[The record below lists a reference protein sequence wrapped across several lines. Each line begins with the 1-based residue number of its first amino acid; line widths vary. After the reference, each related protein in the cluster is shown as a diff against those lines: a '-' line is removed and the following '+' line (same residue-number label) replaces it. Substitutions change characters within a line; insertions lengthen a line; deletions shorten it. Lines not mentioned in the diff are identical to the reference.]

1 MSSTNTTITPQPAP
15 PFLSTQPP
23 HSTPSPAAPAIAIPG
38 LSPAAPLSQSSPSP
52 STHSFLGLD
61 ALFTNPVFAGGIG
74 LAGLGAAAAFGRRA
88 VISGAGLL
96 RRQLLVNI
104 EISKRD
110 PSYNWV
116 LAWLAQ
122 PRDNRGFIAQR
133 LTRLRNLSVTTS
145 TKSLNPRGSG
155 AIDEAGN
162 AGGRIHADFR
172 VHPGFGRHVV
182 RHAPGVYIAVN
193 REKAGT
199 ATTATGEPHETLT
212 LTLLWMHRH
221 VLSDVFTQAHA
232 LAQSFQ
238 QGKTIVYTAR
248 KMEWAVL
255 GKPRLKRPLGSVIL
269 DEGVKESLVGD
280 VKEFLKAQ
288 QWYTDRGV
296 PYRRGYLLYGPPGT
310 GKTSF
315 IQALAGEL
323 DYSVAMINLSEIGM
337 TDDLLAQ
344 LLTQLPEKSILLL
357 EDVDAALV
365 NRRQRDPDG
374 YSGRTVTASGL
385 LNALDGLAAG
395 EDRIAFLTTNH
406 IDRLDPALIR
416 PGRVDMMVRIGE
428 ATRYQATQMWDRYYG
443 DIDQDHSGRE
453 RFLKKL
459 DELGLLGNDN
469 QNPEAP
475 KRHTSTAAIQGL
487 FQFNKGD
494 MEGAIKM
501 AEGLIPRTFE
511 PETPSA
517 EGTIKSPA

>member
-1 MSSTNTTITPQPAP
+1 MSQNTQLPTTQPQHPLLSVLNPALTTASPAPAQPATTATT
-15 PFLSTQPP
+15 S
-23 HSTPSPAAPAIAIPG
+23 A
-38 LSPAAPLSQSSPSP
+38 SPSVSNNPPVP
-52 STHSFLGLD
+52 SVHGLD
-61 ALFTNPVFAGGIG
+61 ALFNNPVFAGGIG

-88 VISGAGLL
+88 LISGAALL

-122 PRDNRGFIAQR
+122 PRDNSGFLAQR
-133 LTRLRNLSVTTS
+133 LTRLRNLSVTTN
-145 TKSLNPRGSG
+145 TRSLSPRGVLDESG
-155 AIDEAGN
+155 
-162 AGGRIHADFR
+162 GGGGGKVHADFR
-172 VHPGFGRHVV
+172 VQPGFGRHIV

-212 LTLLWMHRH
+212 LTLLWRHRH
-221 VLSDVFTQAHA
+221 VLADVFTQAHA

-238 QGKTIVYTAR
+238 QGKTVVYTAR

-269 DEGVKESLVGD
+269 DEGVKERLVDD
-280 VKEFLKAQ
+280 VKEFLGAQ

-344 LLTQLPEKSILLL
+344 LLTQLPEKSILVL
-357 EDVDAALV
+357 EDVDAAMV

-395 EDRIAFLTTNH
+395 EDRITFLTTNH

-416 PGRVDMMVRIGE
+416 PGRVDVMVRIGE
-428 ATRYQATQMWDRYYG
+428 ATRYQAAQMWDRYYG
-443 DIDQDHSGRE
+443 DIDKDHSGRE
-453 RFLKKL
+453 RFLKRL
-459 DELGLLGNDN
+459 EELGLFGGDS
-469 QNPEAP
+469 QNPDVP

-494 MEGAIKM
+494 MEGAINM
-501 AEGLIPRTFE
+501 AEALIPRTFE
-511 PETPSA
+511 ADHSA
-517 EGTIKSPA
+517 SEGSIKAPA

>member
-1 MSSTNTTITPQPAP
+1 MSAADVPATAP
-15 PFLSTQPP
+15 TAAAAAAAA
-23 HSTPSPAAPAIAIPG
+23 PAAPV
-38 LSPAAPLSQSSPSP
+38 SVS
-52 STHSFLGLD
+52 GLD

-88 VISGAGLL
+88 VISGVAML
-96 RRQLLVNI
+96 RRQMLVNI

-110 PSYNWV
+110 PSYTWV

-122 PRDNRGFIAQR
+122 PRDNTGFLARR
-133 LTRLRNLSVTTS
+133 LTRLRNLSVTTT
-145 TKSLNPRGSG
+145 TKSVSPGRGSVP
-155 AIDEAGN
+155 DDVQ
-162 AGGRIHADFR
+162 GRTHADFR
-172 VHPGFGRHVV
+172 VQPGFGRHIV
-182 RHAPGVYIAVN
+182 RHRPGVYIAVK
-193 REKAGT
+193 REKAST
-199 ATTATGEPHETLT
+199 TSTATGEPHETLT
-212 LTLLWMHRH
+212 LTLMWPHRH
-221 VLSDVFTQAHA
+221 VLGDVFTEAHA

-238 QGKTIVYTAR
+238 QGKTVVYTAR
-248 KMEWAVL
+248 RMEWAVL

-269 DEGVKESLVGD
+269 DEGVKERIVAD
-280 VKEFLKAQ
+280 VRDFLAAQ

-323 DYSVAMINLSEIGM
+323 DYSVAMINLSEVGM
-337 TDDLLAQ
+337 TDDLLSQ

-357 EDVDAALV
+357 EDVDAALT
-365 NRRQRDPDG
+365 NRKQRDPDG

-428 ATRYQATQMWDRYYG
+428 ATRYQAAQMWDRYYG
-443 DIDQDHSGRE
+443 DIDADASGRQ
-453 RFLKKL
+453 RFLARL
-459 DELGLLGNDN
+459 AELGLFGDS
-469 QNPEAP
+469 QDPAVP

-487 FQFNKGD
+487 FQFNKDD
-494 MEGAIKM
+494 MKGAISM
-501 AEGLIPRTFE
+501 TEGLIPRTFE
-511 PETPSA
+511 PEALAADSS
-517 EGTIKSPA
+517 IKSPA

>member
-1 MSSTNTTITPQPAP
+1 MPAP
-15 PFLSTQPP
+15 NSQMPPAAGLPFP
-23 HSTPSPAAPAIAIPG
+23 PSPQSAQSPPPYSPSAPP
-38 LSPAAPLSQSSPSP
+38 STSP
-52 STHSFLGLD
+52 STAAAPSFLPLD
-61 ALFTNPVFAGGIG
+61 QLFTNPVFAGGLG
-74 LAGLGAAAAFGRRA
+74 LASLGAAAAFGRRA
-88 VISGAGLL
+88 LIQGTALL

-110 PSYNWV
+110 PSYSWV

-122 PRDNRGFIAQR
+122 PRDNSGFIAQR
-133 LTRLRNLSVTTS
+133 LTRLRSLSVTTT
-145 TKSLNPRGSG
+145 TKSLSKV
-155 AIDEAGN
+155 AGEEGN
-162 AGGRIHADFR
+162 GRTHADFR
-172 VHPGFGRHVV
+172 VQPGFGHHIV
-182 RHAPGVYIAVN
+182 RHKPGVYIAVN
-193 REKAGT
+193 REKAST

-221 VLSDVFTQAHA
+221 VLAEVFTQAHE

-238 QGKTIVYTAR
+238 QGKTVVYTAR
-248 KMEWAVL
+248 NMQWTVL

-269 DEGVKESLVGD
+269 DEGVKESLVAD
-280 VKEFLKAQ
+280 VKEFMAAQ
-288 QWYTDRGV
+288 EWYTERGV

-323 DYSVAMINLSEIGM
+323 DYSVAMINLSEMGM

-374 YSGRTVTASGL
+374 YSGRSVTASGL

-406 IDRLDPALIR
+406 IDKLDPALIR

-428 ATRYQATQMWDRYYG
+428 ASRYQAGQMWDRYYG
-443 DIDQDHSGRE
+443 DVDTDHKGRE
-453 RFLKKL
+453 RFLERL
-459 DELGLLGNDN
+459 DGLGLFGGD
-469 QNPEAP
+469 QKDPAVP

-487 FQFNKGD
+487 FQFHKGD

-501 AEGLIPRTFE
+501 AEHLIPRTYE
-511 PETPSA
+511 PEPPTV
-517 EGTIKSPA
+517 EGSIKSPA

>member
-1 MSSTNTTITPQPAP
+1 MPTITPQPTIPPFPAAAAP
-15 PFLSTQPP
+15 PPSPLPSLGQPP
-23 HSTPSPAAPAIAIPG
+23 PPAPSI
-38 LSPAAPLSQSSPSP
+38 
-52 STHSFLGLD
+52 FGLD
-61 ALFTNPVFAGGIG
+61 ALFHNPVFAGGIG

-88 VISGAGLL
+88 LIAGAGLL

-122 PRDNRGFIAQR
+122 PRDNRGFLAQR
-133 LTRLRNLSVTTS
+133 LTRLRSLSVSTT
-145 TKSLNPRGSG
+145 TKSLNPRLGDEGSSQT
-155 AIDEAGN
+155 
-162 AGGRIHADFR
+162 HADFR
-172 VHPGFGRHVV
+172 VQPGFGRHIV
-182 RHAPGVYIAVN
+182 RHRPGVYIAVN

-212 LTLLWMHRH
+212 LTLLWAHRH
-221 VLSDVFTQAHA
+221 VLEEVFTQAHA

-238 QGKTIVYTAR
+238 QGKTVVYTAR

-269 DEGVKESLVGD
+269 DRGVKEKLVAD
-280 VKEFLKAQ
+280 VKEFLAAQ
-288 QWYTDRGV
+288 KWYTDRGV

-323 DYSVAMINLSEIGM
+323 DYSVAMINLSEVGM

-428 ATRYQATQMWDRYYG
+428 ATRYQAAEMWDRYYG
-443 DIDQDHSGRE
+443 DIDEDHSGRE
-453 RFLKKL
+453 RFLNRL
-459 DELGLLGNDN
+459 EELGLFGGDSQDSNV
-469 QNPEAP
+469 PR
-475 KRHTSTAAIQGL
+475 RHTSTAAIQGL

-494 MEGAIKM
+494 MEGAINM

-511 PETPSA
+511 PEAPST
-517 EGTIKSPA
+517 EGAIKSPA

>member
-1 MSSTNTTITPQPAP
+1 MAATTPQPPLPITP
-15 PFLSTQPP
+15 PS
-23 HSTPSPAAPAIAIPG
+23 I
-38 LSPAAPLSQSSPSP
+38 
-52 STHSFLGLD
+52 LGLD

-88 VISGAGLL
+88 LISGAGLL

-122 PRDNRGFIAQR
+122 PRDNTGFLARR
-133 LTRLRNLSVTTS
+133 LTRLRSLSITTT
-145 TKSLNPRGSG
+145 TKSLNPRIEDPSAGSG
-155 AIDEAGN
+155 
-162 AGGRIHADFR
+162 RTHADFR
-172 VHPGFGRHVV
+172 VQPGFGKHMV

-221 VLSDVFTQAHA
+221 VLGEVFTAAHA

-238 QGKTIVYTAR
+238 QGKTVVYTAR

-255 GKPRLKRPLGSVIL
+255 GKPRLKRPLKSVVL
-269 DEGVKESLVGD
+269 DEGVGEGLVGD

-288 QWYTDRGV
+288 KWYTDRGV

-365 NRRQRDPDG
+365 NRRQRDSDG

-428 ATRYQATQMWDRYYG
+428 ATRYQAAEMWDRYYG
-443 DIDQDHSGRE
+443 DIDKDHSGRA
-453 RFLKKL
+453 RFLNRL
-459 DELGLLGNDN
+459 EELGLFGGEN
-469 QNPEAP
+469 QDPNVP

-511 PETPSA
+511 PEQPST
-517 EGTIKSPA
+517 EGSIKSPA

>member
-1 MSSTNTTITPQPAP
+1 MSPTTTTNPATASQSLHPFFAPPAP
-15 PFLSTQPP
+15 TTPASPTTPATTLGTTPGAPP
-23 HSTPSPAAPAIAIPG
+23 LP
-38 LSPAAPLSQSSPSP
+38 SPSP
-52 STHSFLGLD
+52 SPSAPSFLGLD
-61 ALFTNPVFAGGIG
+61 TLFTNPVFAGGIG

-88 VISGAGLL
+88 LISGAGLL

-110 PSYNWV
+110 PSYSWV

-122 PRDNRGFIAQR
+122 PRDNTGFLAQR

-145 TKSLNPRGSG
+145 TKSLSPRGV
-155 AIDEAGN
+155 DDGN
-162 AGGRIHADFR
+162 GGGGAGGRIHADFR
-172 VHPGFGRHVV
+172 VQPGFGRHMV

-212 LTLLWMHRH
+212 LTLLWVHRH
-221 VLSDVFTQAHA
+221 VLADVFTQAHA

-238 QGKTIVYTAR
+238 QGKTVVYTAR

-255 GKPRLKRPLGSVIL
+255 GKPRLKRPLGSVVL
-269 DEGVKESLVGD
+269 DEGVKEGLVAD

-323 DYSVAMINLSEIGM
+323 DYSVAMINLSEMGM

-357 EDVDAALV
+357 EDVDAALA

-428 ATRYQATQMWDRYYG
+428 ATRYPGSPDVGPLLRRY
-443 DIDQDHSGRE
+443 
-453 RFLKKL
+453 
-459 DELGLLGNDN
+459 
-469 QNPEAP
+469 
-475 KRHTSTAAIQGL
+475 
-487 FQFNKGD
+487 
-494 MEGAIKM
+494 
-501 AEGLIPRTFE
+501 
-511 PETPSA
+511 
-517 EGTIKSPA
+517 

>member
-1 MSSTNTTITPQPAP
+1 MLPTNLATISQPALPLHAAPTPTPTPTP
-15 PFLSTQPP
+15 PTAHTSPLVAPSAGPS
-23 HSTPSPAAPAIAIPG
+23 STPSI
-38 LSPAAPLSQSSPSP
+38 
-52 STHSFLGLD
+52 LGLD

-88 VISGAGLL
+88 LISGAALL
-96 RRQLLVNI
+96 RRQLLVNV

-110 PSYNWV
+110 PSYSWV

-122 PRDNRGFIAQR
+122 PRDNRGLLARR
-133 LTRLRNLSVTTS
+133 LTRLRNLSVVTS
-145 TKSLNPRGSG
+145 TKSLSPRGVAAS
-155 AIDEAGN
+155 D
-162 AGGRIHADFR
+162 GGVGGGTGGGGGGGKIHADFR
-172 VHPGFGRHVV
+172 VQPGFGRHVV

-221 VLSDVFTQAHA
+221 VLADVFTQAHA

-238 QGKTIVYTAR
+238 EGKTVVYTAR

-269 DEGVKESLVGD
+269 NEGVAEGLVAD

-288 QWYTDRGV
+288 QW
-296 PYRRGYLLYGPPGT
+296 GYLLYGPPGT

-323 DYSVAMINLSEIGM
+323 DYSVAMINLSEMGM
-337 TDDLLAQ
+337 TDDLLSQ

-406 IDRLDPALIR
+406 IDKLDPALIR
-416 PGRVDMMVRIGE
+416 PGRVDMMVRIGD
-428 ATRYQATQMWDRYYG
+428 ATRYQAAQMWDRYYG

-453 RFLKKL
+453 RFLERL
-459 DELGLLGNDN
+459 DELGLFGGDA
-469 QNPEAP
+469 QNPNVP

-487 FQFNKGD
+487 FQLNKGD

-501 AEGLIPRTFE
+501 ADGLIPRTFE
-511 PETPSA
+511 PEQASA
-517 EGTIKSPA
+517 EGTIKAPA

>member
-1 MSSTNTTITPQPAP
+1 MSPTTPTTVPQPSL
-15 PFLSTQPP
+15 PFTAASATQPG
-23 HSTPSPAAPAIAIPG
+23 STTPPAPVAATAPTAPAP
-38 LSPAAPLSQSSPSP
+38 SAPSI
-52 STHSFLGLD
+52 LGLD

-88 VISGAGLL
+88 LIQGAGLL

-122 PRDNRGFIAQR
+122 PRDNSGFLAQR
-133 LTRLRNLSVTTS
+133 LTRLRNLSVITS
-145 TKSLNPRGSG
+145 TKSLSPRGE
-155 AIDEAGN
+155 EAA
-162 AGGRIHADFR
+162 AGGKIHADFR
-172 VHPGFGRHVV
+172 VQPGFGRHMV

-221 VLSDVFTQAHA
+221 VLADVFTQAHA
-232 LAQSFQ
+232 LAQTFQ
-238 QGKTIVYTAR
+238 KGKTVVYTAR

-269 DEGVKESLVGD
+269 DEGVKEGLVDD

-288 QWYTDRGV
+288 EWYTDRGV

-337 TDDLLAQ
+337 TDDLLSQ

-443 DIDQDHSGRE
+443 DIDKDHSGKE
-453 RFLKKL
+453 RFLNRL
-459 DELGLLGNDN
+459 QELGLFGGDSK
-469 QNPEAP
+469 NPDVP

-511 PETPSA
+511 PEQASA
-517 EGTIKSPA
+517 EGTIKAPA